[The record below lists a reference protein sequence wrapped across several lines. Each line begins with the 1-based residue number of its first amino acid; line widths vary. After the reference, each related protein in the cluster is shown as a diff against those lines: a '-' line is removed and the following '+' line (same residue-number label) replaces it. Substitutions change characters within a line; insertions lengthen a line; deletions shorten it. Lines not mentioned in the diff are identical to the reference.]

1 MCAGTTFD
9 IEVAFLHRKCKKTKS
24 IDQIFKA
31 CKAAHEA
38 VLDMG
43 VNRVLL
49 NITIDHRLPGCKG
62 LYEKVEAIKSK
73 L

>member
-1 MCAGTTFD
+1 MGTAIQAGSLDEIFD
-9 IEVAFLHRKCKKTKS
+9 
-24 IDQIFKA
+24 A

-43 VNRVLL
+43 VNRVLT
-49 NITIDHRLPGCKG
+49 NITIDHRLQGCKG
-62 LYEKVEAIKSK
+62 LDEKVQSVNLK